1 MALPTIVAQTTNS
14 GTGSNATCAIP
25 SGALNGDVV
34 LVFVANDAAALSGD
48 GVAAGFGFAS
58 PSGGQMLFARSSI
71 VPDANIAAFSLPV
84 TTGQSGT
91 ITVSYISTLSGW
103 AVICLLIRG
112 ASDVDVANVIG
123 NNAEITSASSITVGG
138 VTTTR
143 PDCMAFYVVA
153 TDGTDMNPF
162 TVPGGWTLLAEVE
175 QAGSPTIYTTLAVG
189 YKDMPTAGATGSVT
203 ISSTVPLS
211 DGWIGRQFAIDTALT
226 PLVIRE
232 TLNDSTGTPYA
243 NGTSVFAY
251 NADGSLYRGTTV
263 GSVSGY
269 RYVDVASPAAGE
281 VVLTFKPGF
290 GTQKFLVRNPSVDS
304 DGLVTG
310 LITPA

>member
-14 GTGSNATCAIP
+14 GTSQNATCAIP
-25 SGALNGDVV
+25 SGAQNGDVV
-34 LVFVANDAAALSGD
+34 LMFVANDGSTLTGD
-48 GVAAGFGFAS
+48 GVDAGFVFKS
-58 PSGGQMLFARSSI
+58 PSGGQMVFARSSTT
-71 VPDANIAAFSLPV
+71 PDANIAVFSLQV
-84 TTGQSGT
+84 TTGQTGT
-91 ITVSYISTLSGW
+91 ITVSYNSTFSGW

-112 ASDVDVANVIG
+112 ASDVDVANVVG
-123 NNAEITSASSITVGG
+123 ANAEISANTSITVPG

-143 PDCMAFYVVA
+143 PDCIAFYVVA

-175 QAGSPTIYTTLAVG
+175 QAGSPTVYTTLAVG

-211 DGWIGRQFAIDTALT
+211 DGWMGRQFAIDTILT
-226 PLVIRE
+226 PLEIRE

-243 NGTSVFAY
+243 NGTSVLTY
-251 NADGSLYRGTTV
+251 NADGSLYMETTV
-263 GSVSGY
+263 GSASGY

-310 LITPA
+310 LIIPA